1 MAASPTPP
9 PADGAHRALLGIA
22 VLAPCAYAVTTLCV
36 ARIGGVPLDWL
47 AELPRLGMLAL
58 CALLTYRT
66 CGRAN
71 RLIRQA
77 SDACA
82 ATEAGFQ
89 ERELEI
95 GRLQHELDLAHS
107 ATREQHMFL
116 ARLGHQLR
124 APMDGVLASTE
135 LALAAELSLEQRD
148 LLTAS
153 RTSGLALLRAV
164 DHVLDA
170 GRIASGEQPLSRAP
184 VDLHDL
190 LARCLGRVLGD
201 AGRELACRMA
211 PDLPAAILTDG
222 ERLERVL
229 DHLLEH
235 TVAVAGRGT
244 VVLSAERQGHELR
257 LTVSHGG
264 AGLASAATVRSRLSG
279 GDSLGEEGLGPAVA
293 SQLVGL
299 MGGRLFAESE
309 AGMGGR
315 LVLELPCEDAPADA
329 TAHDAPGTAPDLT
342 GVAVLVAD
350 RSMTSRAI
358 LADTLEAWG
367 ARVFTVEGGGEA
379 LDALELA
386 VAEGRP
392 YGAVLLGADLPERLT
407 FEQRHQRTTN
417 DAPCAVV
424 LLGDPADG
432 APGPASVSR
441 PVLPRPL
448 ARALTAALA
457 ERDAAAG
464 APSSTD

>member
-1 MAASPTPP
+1 MAASTTPS

-22 VLAPCAYAVTTLCV
+22 VLAPCAYAVTTLSLS
-36 ARIGGVPLDWL
+36 RIGDVPLDWL
-47 AELPRLGMLAL
+47 AELPRLGMLIL
-58 CALLTYRT
+58 CAVFTYRT
-66 CGRAN
+66 CRRAN
-71 RLIRQA
+71 RLSGQA
-77 SDACA
+77 SDASA
-82 ATEAGFQ
+82 ASAAGLEQREA
-89 ERELEI
+89 EVE
-95 GRLQHELDLAHS
+95 RLQGELDAAH
-107 ATREQHMFL
+107 AAAREQHVFL

-153 RTSGLALLRAV
+153 RTSGQALLRAV

-170 GRIASGEQPLSRAP
+170 GRIATGEQPLSREP

-190 LARCLGRVLGD
+190 LARCLTRVPGG
-201 AGRELACRMA
+201 AGRELACRLA
-211 PDLPAAILTDG
+211 PDLPAAILADG

-235 TVAVAGRGT
+235 AVAVAGRGT
-244 VVLSAERQGHELR
+244 VVVSAERHGHGLR

-264 AGLASAATVRSRLSG
+264 AGLASAATERVRSRWSG
-279 GDSLGEEGLGPAVA
+279 GDSAGDEGLGPAVA

-315 LVLELPCEDAPADA
+315 LVLELPCVDAPTDGAA
-329 TAHDAPGTAPDLT
+329 SAPPDLT

-386 VAEGRP
+386 VSEGRP
-392 YGAVLLGADLPERLT
+392 YGAVLLGADLPERRT
-407 FEQRHQRTTN
+407 FEQRHQRTTS
-417 DAPCAVV
+417 DAPCGVV
-424 LLGDPADG
+424 LLGDVEDG

-448 ARALTAALA
+448 AQALAQALA
-457 ERDAAAG
+457 ERDKALESRPAA
-464 APSSTD
+464 S